1 MKSPI
6 AQEMERLHR
15 AVVAHEAQRAV
26 ETQKLREIS
35 ARCRQKTAVYYTAQ
49 REKTRATI
57 LAALRKSG
65 RIGTVQLGK
74 AAGMER
80 SSLFKHLLE
89 MAEEGTIIRAGDR
102 MKPEWEAAQ

>member
-6 AQEMERLHR
+6 KYEMDRLQR
-15 AVVAHEAQRAV
+15 AVVAHETQRAI

-35 ARCRQKTAVYYTAQ
+35 ARCRQKTAVYYTAK

-57 LAALRKSG
+57 LAALRQCG

-80 SSLFKHLLE
+80 SSLFKHLRE
-89 MAEEGTIIRAGDR
+89 MAEEGTVVRAGDR